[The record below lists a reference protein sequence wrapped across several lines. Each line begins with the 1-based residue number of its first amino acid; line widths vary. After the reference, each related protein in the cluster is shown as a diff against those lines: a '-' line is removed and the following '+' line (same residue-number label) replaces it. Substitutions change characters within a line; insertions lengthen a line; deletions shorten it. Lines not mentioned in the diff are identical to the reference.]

1 MKNLLL
7 LFGLILISMSGCR
20 KDQKTE
26 LEEIKDSVQLVFQEN
41 DYLIPKDL
49 DLTIKPNRFGRA
61 AIVDISKKVA
71 RLNYVIDYDLY
82 VALGSNDAACSTYV
96 LNNHNLA
103 MAAYKPANIFT
114 KIARIEILKAPS
126 VYTPIT
132 NIYLLLN
139 SFNNN
144 YWQLPNVDASILL
157 FNKPLGGLAFIGG
170 VNSTSGRSAVCGVYA
185 QNTFFNSFIIAHE
198 LGHYFGS
205 PHTHDC
211 WKMPNGTT
219 ARLDSCFTGC
229 GQSSTK
235 FTYNGTVMS
244 YCYNRGTIKM
254 PLEFHPRC
262 IDTMQKTLAKNSSI
276 PIEGSPEPPAITRII
291 TYSGTTHSGITANA
305 TDGNL
310 TTRYLTTGPFRVQ
323 FTYSAPVSIT
333 NVFLNSGFQ
342 GGSPNQTL
350 TLTVDGV
357 NVPLGFTR
365 TINFSK
371 AINVNGKVF
380 ELTTTG
386 TGNISRVFEIGV
398 K

>member
-1 MKNLLL
+1 MKNLVLIFSLL
-7 LFGLILISMSGCR
+7 LIGVSACR

-26 LEEIKDSVQLVFQEN
+26 QIQTKDSVQLVFQEN

-49 DLTIKPNRFGRA
+49 DLTIKPNQFGRA

-71 RLNYVIDYDLY
+71 RLNYVVDYDLY

-114 KIARIEILKAPS
+114 KIVRIEILRTPS
-126 VYTPIT
+126 PYTPIT
-132 NIYLLLN
+132 NIYLMLN
-139 SFNNN
+139 SFNNA
-144 YWQLPNVDASILL
+144 YYLLPNVDASILL

-170 VNSTSGRSAVCGVYA
+170 VNSTAGRSAVCGVYT

-211 WKMPNGTT
+211 WKMPNGTM
-219 ARLDSCFTGC
+219 ARLDSCFNGC
-229 GQSSTK
+229 NQSNTK

-276 PIEGSPEPPAITRII
+276 PIEGSPEPPSNKPVI
-291 TYSGTTHSGITANA
+291 TYAGTTHSGITANA

-310 TTRYLTTGPFRVQ
+310 LTRYLTNGPFRVQ
-323 FTYSAPVSIT
+323 FSYPNPISIT
-333 NVFLNSGFQ
+333 QVYLNSGYQ

-357 NVPLGFTR
+357 NVSLGFTPM
-365 TINFSK
+365 INFSK

-380 ELTTTG
+380 VLTTTG
-386 TGNISRVFEIGV
+386 TGNISRVFEIGI